1 MRFVEFTQPIQE
13 AELDYSDKAEVL
25 KAWETKYNKYK
36 NELGQELPRGYIRA
50 MTDTGIESDSWEASE
65 WKKVLKVVGKE
76 DYDWEDEDYLKAIQ
90 MSPITKS
97 MKDELGEILGVDAI
111 GEDEL
116 NAVEKV
122 LGQNESVESAYDYH
136 IKNNIP
142 FRENIF
148 RPGSDKYFELFTY
161 ARKQFQEGKYQ
172 ADWEDEELLNT
183 NIGEVVTLVNG
194 YSVPLDQPFNG
205 DLAEA
210 EYQGKNVQ
218 LNSPKRGGPKKYY
231 VYVKNPKTGNVKKVS
246 WGDTTGLSTKAKN
259 PGAVKSFVARHQ
271 CHKKNDKTKAG
282 YWACRTPRYKS
293 LGVKGGAWW

>member
-13 AELDYSDKAEVL
+13 EIDYSDKAEAL
-25 KAWETKYNKYK
+25 KTWETKYNKYK

-50 MTDTGIESDSWEASE
+50 MTDTGIESDAWEASE
-65 WKKVLKVVGKE
+65 WEKALKVVGKE

-97 MKDELGEILGVDAI
+97 MKDELGEILGVDVI

-136 IKNNIP
+136 IKNSIP

-148 RPGSDKYFELFTY
+148 RPGSDKYFELFNH

-194 YSVPLDQPFNG
+194 YSVPLDQPFDG

-210 EYQGKNVQ
+210 EYRGKNVQ
-218 LNSPKRGGPKKYY
+218 LNSPKRGGSKKYY